1 MNRSRQFIPVLFLAV
16 FSLSLVPSLGAA
28 SSVDAAA
35 LQGARAAA
43 ADPDATIAQMLR
55 YAIEDEYLARAEYA
69 VIMAKFGE
77 LRPFS
82 NIIRA
87 EESHIAYLRDAFAD
101 ASLTVPADL
110 AASRVS
116 APATLLAAFKAGKQ
130 AEIDNIAMYEGFLAS
145 PLLAAADAAEL
156 RALFVR
162 LRDASKNHLRSF
174 ENQLSRY

>member
-1 MNRSRQFIPVLFLAV
+1 MNRSRHLFPLFLLAI

-28 SSVDAAA
+28 SSVGDAT
-35 LQGARAAA
+35 LLGARAAA
-43 ADPDATIAQMLR
+43 ADSDATIAQMLR

-69 VIMAKFGE
+69 VIMAKFGA

-82 NIIRA
+82 NIIKA
-87 EESHIAYLRDAFAD
+87 EESHIAYLREAFAD
-101 ASLTVPADL
+101 ASLALPADF

-116 APATLLAAFKAGKQ
+116 APATLLAAFQAGKQ
-130 AEIDNIAMYEGFLAS
+130 AEIDNIAMYDGFLAS
-145 PLLAAADAAEL
+145 PLLARADAAEL

-174 ENQLSRY
+174 DNQLSRY